1 MRASSNT
8 VELSPDFV
16 DLASPR
22 PELSFPC
29 KASLFAHRKTDAL
42 YQRWLLSGFGVVSI
56 DLRDQGSDE
65 GAEEC
70 FAAAAGVV
78 YELEEAEI
86 GGQLLL
92 RDAAMRP

>member
-1 MRASSNT
+1 MSVCRRRT
-8 VELSPDFV
+8 GWFV
-16 DLASPR
+16 RLVTYR
-22 PELSFPC
+22 
-29 KASLFAHRKTDAL
+29 T
-42 YQRWLLSGFGVVSI
+42 WLLSGFGVVSI
-56 DLRDQGSDE
+56 GLRDQGGDE

>member
-1 MRASSNT
+1 MLAHPSWCDQAS
-8 VELSPDFV
+8 F
-16 DLASPR
+16 DLRCWCEGWFGQESKGGR
-22 PELSFPC
+22 
-29 KASLFAHRKTDAL
+29 
-42 YQRWLLSGFGVVSI
+42 LLSGFGVVSI
-56 DLRDQGSDE
+56 GLRDQGGDE

-70 FAAAAGVV
+70 FTAAAGVV